1 MATAKT
7 SKTVVVKS
15 VEKKPAAKSKT
26 VAKPVAK
33 PAAKKVDAKKK

>member
-7 SKTVVVKS
+7 SKTVAAKS
-15 VEKKPAAKSKT
+15 VEKKPADKPKT
-26 VAKPVAK
+26 VAK

>member
-7 SKTVVVKS
+7 SKTVAAKS

-26 VAKPVAK
+26 VAKP
-33 PAAKKVDAKKK
+33 AAKKVDAKKK